1 MGNRLSVQQR
11 HKMSAILVLVLRL
24 VMVVALYAFIGWAF
38 YTLWL
43 SLKHQGENL
52 AQNRIPV
59 LGIRL
64 EGEGFENIRKFSM
77 IEIIIGRDPTCDYR
91 VSDETISSRH
101 ARLSYHH
108 KQWWVEDLLS
118 TNGTFLNQELLT
130 TSTVIVSEDQLRCGQ
145 VTFILSIG

>member
-1 MGNRLSVQQR
+1 MGNRLSVRQR

-24 VMVVALYAFIGWAF
+24 VLVVALYAFIGWAF

-52 AQNRIPV
+52 AQNRIPA

-64 EGEGFENIRKFSM
+64 EGEGLETIRKFTM
-77 IEIIIGRDPTCDYR
+77 IEVIIGRDPTCDFQ
-91 VSDETISSRH
+91 VPDDTISSRH

-108 KQWWVEDLLS
+108 KQWWLEDLLS
-118 TNGTFLNQELLT
+118 TNGTFLNQEPLT
-130 TSTVIVSEDQLRCGQ
+130 TSTVIVAEDQLRCGQ
-145 VTFILSIG
+145 VTLILSIG